1 MLSLFWGFRLTIWNV
16 NLNIYNDI
24 SERTVCFRLTIW
36 NVNIGALVT
45 VVTPDTVL
53 D

>member
-16 NLNIYNDI
+16 NGNSGDLVGVPG
-24 SERTVCFRLTIW
+24 EGFRLTIW
-36 NVNIGALVT
+36 NVNVNQYFPSLLCYQ
-45 VVTPDTVL
+45 VL

>member
-16 NLNIYNDI
+16 NITYEGMEQT
-24 SERTVCFRLTIW
+24 SKQ
-36 NVNIGALVT
+36 
-45 VVTPDTVL
+45 VL